1 MPKTNF
7 QYDETGSTASYVFLT
22 FLGFILLPSTWYFL
36 STSSSHDETIDPEKK
51 KKHLISQAKGTS
63 YYQACDQKAARLS
76 KTNPWVK
83 TRRRIAA
90 GLLLVGWCLFASVI
104 YQVSQFDYEMANFDP
119 YEILGVDYNT
129 PAKEIKKKYRE
140 MSLKYHPD
148 KPTGNEKLF
157 MKLTKAY
164 DALTDETAK
173 YNWEHYGNPDGPQAM
188 QFGIGLPAWI
198 VEEKNSI
205 WVLGLY
211 ALVFM
216 IGLPSAVYYWWSN
229 SIKFSGEQVLLDT
242 TQLYYYFFHK
252 TPHMMLRRVLMV
264 LAASLEFER
273 GHNSEVVE
281 RPTDN
286 GEIPHLMKSLS
297 NLGVNNKE
305 KPLCFSYSV
314 KARALLHAHLSRI
327 ALPEKTLHEDRL
339 YIIKKCPFLIQEMVT
354 CTSQLI
360 LLAHAGRIGRL
371 PSLDT
376 IEFAMKLSPLI
387 VQALWDKQSPL
398 LQLPHIEEDMLKH
411 FHTKRRNIKS
421 LQQVAKL
428 KDEERRSLL
437 RKLTDE
443 EYKDIIRVLASFPI
457 LDVTITTE
465 VVDDEEQHV
474 VTAGAIVTVTLLLE
488 RRTMES
494 IMNLPMDMD
503 NEDGDDLDNED
514 VDSDMVEL
522 THEDNL
528 EAATKDGEL
537 SANKENDEAD
547 KEKKPLWR
555 KPQKKKGGKKG
566 GGGGQK
572 QKAKNKKKDN
582 KNLDDPAATSG
593 DTAQSSNSTVI
604 SKASDDATLI
614 QNSNSHATSSL
625 NRHKGHKTAS
635 SGRKGQQQQEG
646 SSDEGAESSG
656 SEEDSEDQLNKAQS
670 NVDEEDDE
678 AEWERFQ
685 KKLNKREKALEG
697 KSKVSHS
704 VHSPYFTDDKQ
715 EFWWCYISDRKNH
728 ALVTPPIHVTGLV
741 EREEVELKFT
751 APAKPG
757 HYSFTVAVKS
767 DSYLGVDVS
776 QDIKLDVHEAREV
789 SNEHPQWEF
798 EDEDED
804 ENSKA
809 EESDD
814 EFATDDDFDDEDVD
828 DE

>member
-1 MPKTNF
+1 MGITELSGEPTV
-7 QYDETGSTASYVFLT
+7 STTSHLKHELRKLSKCQRQIFSMT
-22 FLGFILLPSTWYFL
+22 KLGVRQAMCSSHSWVSFWCHRHGIFL
-36 STSSSHDETIDPEKK
+36 STSSISDENVDSDKK
-51 KKHLISQAKGTS
+51 RKHLLSQAKSSS
-63 YYQACDQKAARLS
+63 YAIACEQKALRLS
-76 KTNPWVK
+76 EKNPWK
-83 TRRRIAA
+83 QTRRKVA
-90 GLLLVGWCLFASVI
+90 GCLILVGWCLMAYVI
-104 YQVSQFDYEMANFDP
+104 YQVSQFDYELANFDP
-119 YEILGVDYNT
+119 YEILGVSYNT

-140 MSLKYHPD
+140 MSLICHPD

-188 QFGIGLPAWI
+188 VFGIGLPAWL
-198 VEEKNSI
+198 VEEHNAI
-205 WVLGLY
+205 YVLGLY
-211 ALVFM
+211 TLVFM
-216 IGLPSAVYYWWSN
+216 VGLPSAVYYWWSN
-229 SIKFSGEQVLLDT
+229 SIKFSGEAVLLDT

-273 GHNSEVVE
+273 GHNSEIVE

-286 GEIPHLMKSLS
+286 VEIPHLMKSLN

-314 KARALLHAHLSRI
+314 KARALLHAHLSRV

-339 YIIKKCPFLIQEMVT
+339 FIIKKCPFLIQEMVT

-376 IEFAMKLSPLI
+376 IEFAMKLSPLV
-387 VQALWDKQSPL
+387 VQAVWDKQSPL

-411 FHTKRRNIKS
+411 FHTKRRNIKT

-428 KDEERRSLL
+428 DDDERRSLL

-443 EYKDIIRVLASFPI
+443 EYKDVIRVLASFPI

-488 RRTMES
+488 RGTMDS
-494 IMNLPMDMD
+494 VMNLPLEDND
-503 NEDGDDLDNED
+503 DDDSGNEDID
-514 VDSDMVEL
+514 DSDMEEV
-522 THEDNL
+522 THET
-528 EAATKDGEL
+528 AKDGESTL
-537 SANKENDEAD
+537 NKEDETD

-566 GGGGQK
+566 GGGGGGQK
-572 QKAKNKKKDN
+572 QKSKNKKKDN
-582 KNLDDPAATSG
+582 KCLDDASAATSG
-593 DTAQSSNSTVI
+593 DTAQGSNST
-604 SKASDDATLI
+604 
-614 QNSNSHATSSL
+614 
-625 NRHKGHKTAS
+625 R
-635 SGRKGQQQQEG
+635 QQQEG
-646 SSDEGAESSG
+646 GSSDEAESSG

-757 HYSFTVAVKS
+757 HYSFTVAVRS
-767 DSYLGVDVS
+767 DSYLGADVS
-776 QDIKLDVHEAREV
+776 QDIKLDVHEARDV
-789 SNEHPQWEF
+789 PDEHPQWEF
-798 EDEDED
+798 EDED

-814 EFATDDDFDDEDVD
+814 EFATDDDFDDDDDD